1 MRIRSACVSVVMALG
16 MTVLGVGTADATGP
30 LSGTKIRNW
39 QTGFVLGVAAN
50 STAGGAQVHY
60 QAESDHLA
68 QKWAIDPVTSTTFML
83 RNLNSDMCITAVAGG
98 DTESLQQRPCD
109 SRWGEQI
116 FSLEDSSK
124 PSRYLL
130 KNQTHGKCINAYNGS
145 VNDISRVAACSAG
158 STYQAHSFDVR

>member
-1 MRIRSACVSVVMALG
+1 MRVRSACVSAVMALG
-16 MTVLGVGTADATGP
+16 MTMLGVGTADATGP

-39 QTGFVLGVAAN
+39 QTGSVLGVAAN
-50 STAGGAQVHY
+50 STAGGAQVQY
-60 QAESDHLA
+60 QPESDHLA

-83 RNLNSDMCITAVAGG
+83 RNLHSDMCVTALTGG

-130 KNQTHGKCINAYNGS
+130 KNQAHGKCINAYNGTAT
-145 VNDISRVAACSAG
+145 DMSRLVACSA
-158 STYQAHSFDVR
+158 SNQYQTHSFDVR